1 MNIFW
6 RWFHVIAGFIWLG
19 HLYFFNL
26 VNVPFQA
33 SLSDAEKVLV
43 NAKLLPRVLW
53 WFRWGAMFTVLA
65 GLALFTAIYMYVPGE
80 GFGPSS
86 LFVGAQGMTDRA
98 VWILFGMAL
107 AGVMWFNVWMVIWPA
122 QKKMLRGRA
131 SEEELPRL
139 RRRVYLASRTNAYLS
154 APMLF
159 AMLAPAHFGAINFKT
174 WLSACVGG
182 FVFIWLLLKIST
194 SVGSKV

>member
-1 MNIFW
+1 MNIFL

-26 VNVPFQA
+26 VNVPFQGA
-33 SLSDAEKVLV
+33 LSEAEKTLV

-65 GLALFTAIYMYVPGE
+65 GLALFTATYMYVPGE
-80 GFGPSS
+80 GLVPSPV
-86 LFVGAQGMTDRA
+86 FIDADGITDRA

-107 AGVMWFNVWMVIWPA
+107 AVVMWFNVWMVIWPA
-122 QKKMLRGRA
+122 QKKMLRGKA
-131 SEEELPRL
+131 AEEELPRL
-139 RRRVYLASRTNAYLS
+139 RRRAYLASRTNMFLS

-159 AMLAPAHFGAINFKT
+159 SMLAPAHFGSINFKT

-182 FVFIWLLLKIST
+182 FVFIWLLLKISS
-194 SVGSKV
+194 SVGSKF